1 MPAELLPAIFTLDVG
16 SRPILSFEAK
26 NLREAHEICHE
37 QWLRDDLLRLR
48 SDDLPLWDGKV
59 RFRARY
65 ASSGEADVYR
75 RVHHL
80 AASPTDEILL
90 AFLVSLDGDGDD
102 RVTDP
107 EAPLPGVA

>member
-37 QWLRDDLLRLR
+37 QWLREDLLRLK
-48 SDDLPLWDGKV
+48 SDSVPLWDGKV

-65 ASSGEADVYR
+65 ASSAETDVYR
-75 RVHHL
+75 RSHRV
-80 AASPTDEILL
+80 SQPSEEILL
-90 AFLVSLDGDGDD
+90 AFLVNLDGEDSV
-102 RVTDP
+102 RPADP
-107 EAPLPGVA
+107 ETSLPGAA